1 MQQWYLKA
9 IFPSQSRHR
18 LVSNNKLRALNEIVA
33 DDFTSSLQPAVSL
46 DVCCS
51 EKQASATALVVPV
64 NRKET
69 GYPLMQ
75 SYFFREANINSITL
89 E

>member
-1 MQQWYLKA
+1 MEV
-9 IFPSQSRHR
+9 IFPSQSTHR
-18 LVSNNKLRALNEIVA
+18 LVSNNKLRAVKEIVA
-33 DDFTSSLQPAVSL
+33 DYFTSPQPAVSL

-75 SYFFREANINSITL
+75 SSFL
-89 E
+89 ERQTYIQLL